1 MNRCQLSWTWTRVT
15 QRWPFGCQDHLV
27 KTVVMVSWFQLFFF
41 SDGLP
46 SHPFFEHSAS
56 CVIGLY
62 FLCDS
67 LKWHDGNSRH
77 SGAES
82 RQRTLK
88 GPHYFNSL
96 TPDQNNKDFFFH
108 QGYTTCRLVCSDVC
122 RRTRI
127 QCCADESPSANC
139 LLSLSVLQLLCLLV
153 FDFLDPLRL
162 IIFFSQICKWYVKS
176 GNGVSRFATAHKR
189 MSTKATKGHFI
200 FALLLLGNV
209 KRSSPRKRLIRWRES
224 AFKPPVFVLPLNWW
238 LSAQYKFFR
247 DPNGE
252 KLVLL
257 HFQCEVRVSLPKRDE
272 TSEMIP
278 CSLI

>member
-1 MNRCQLSWTWTRVT
+1 M
-15 QRWPFGCQDHLV
+15 
-27 KTVVMVSWFQLFFF
+27 
-41 SDGLP
+41 
-46 SHPFFEHSAS
+46 
-56 CVIGLY
+56 IGLY

-67 LKWHDGNSRH
+67 LKWHDGKSQH
-77 SGAES
+77 SGLNHGSALWKALITS
-82 RQRTLK
+82 IPSHPIKIIRI
-88 GPHYFNSL
+88 
-96 TPDQNNKDFFFH
+96 FFH
-108 QGYTTCRLVCSDVC
+108 QGYATCRLVCSDVC

-127 QCCADESPSANC
+127 QCCADESHNANC
-139 LLSLSVLQLLCLLV
+139 LLSLSVLQLLCLFV

-176 GNGVSRFATAHKR
+176 GNGVSRFVTAHKR

-252 KLVLL
+252 KLVLI
-257 HFQCEVRVSLPKRDE
+257 HFQWEVRVSLPKRDE